1 MSAPITDPPATEE
14 TGTSQPVLL
23 APGEGHSVLLRGSK
37 VTFKIRS
44 DQAGGVS
51 CAEFDAAAGFDTGL
65 HLHSKLEEAFYV
77 LEGEFELRAG
87 DQARRARPGTLMFVP
102 PGVPHAFSNP
112 TDAPARLLLLMSPS
126 GHDRYF
132 AELAD
137 ILARSGPPETDAI
150 AALRR
155 KYDTLQLSSL
165 VASTKLPDTTAGPSL
180 R

>member
-1 MSAPITDPPATEE
+1 MSAHTAGPPATAGTV
-14 TGTSQPVLL
+14 TGQPVLL
-23 APGEGHSVLLRGSK
+23 APGDGHSVLLRGSK
-37 VTFKIRS
+37 VTFKVRS

-51 CAEFDAAAGFDTGL
+51 CAELAAAAGFDTGL

-112 TDAPARLLLLMSPS
+112 TDAPARLLLLMSPP

-132 AELAD
+132 TELAD
-137 ILARSGPPETDAI
+137 ILAHSGPPDTEAI

-155 KYDTLQLSSL
+155 KYDTEQLSSL
-165 VASTKLPDTTAGPSL
+165 VASTKLLDTTARPSP